1 MEFKN
6 STAITAHCFKSH
18 RSCALYIIPSSK
30 ASVIMSLSASCW
42 VRNGKHKTRE
52 AGNRK
57 DTFLLLN

>member
-18 RSCALYIIPSSK
+18 RNCACYIIPSSG
-30 ASVIMSLSASCW
+30 AGVIMFLPASCW
-42 VRNGKHKTRE
+42 ILNGKHKMRE